1 MSGLFGIIDI
11 NNEIDVRNISKQIA
25 TALSHKDWFN
35 HDIYLNEELNLAIG
49 RVSIGVFNKSPQP
62 VWNRSNTVALF
73 MIGEIYSA
81 NSKSVKGNLLPVE
94 QFLLELYESEGID
107 FVRHLN
113 GVFCVAILDLN
124 VKKLFLFNDRLGLY
138 PHYYHSSPGRLIF
151 SCEIK
156 GILCDKTVPKK
167 FDLVAIAQY
176 IRFQR
181 LLGTRTFFEDIHL
194 LPYSSIL
201 FYDLK
206 TGAFNVDHYWDFDQ
220 IPEWPIRATF
230 QDAVDETSRLLNAS
244 ISNCIQGDEKVGV
257 YLSGGLD
264 SRTILGIASS
274 MRPGIPSLTY
284 GVPNCW
290 DAVYA
295 QRIARK
301 TKSPHTFIP
310 IENGKWVADY
320 VDYHL
325 ETTEGFITWTHSHAA
340 LTLSPAR
347 ELLDVNLTGFY
358 GDGLIGGRAF
368 QVAPDILHAPD
379 DIASVVQCFKY
390 FSQSFAW
397 PGINEG
403 EERLLFQPEIFKKI
417 QGLAFESLKTEFSK
431 FSHIAIPNRFE
442 YFTSINHSVR
452 LTNMTEVFKQPYFE
466 VRYPFCD
473 NDLIDYVFSMPI
485 NYRISDKLYLA
496 VINKIIPKLAWVPRD
511 LNNQFLTTNK
521 MINSFTKYWHKISRK
536 IFTYQHPVDF
546 EDPSGWLRNDL
557 QDWLNSV
564 LFSTSMKNHG
574 LFDIKFLR
582 SLYHRHMSGHES
594 HYIVGKIAPVMTY
607 ELMMQRF
614 YD

>member
-11 NNEIDVRNISKQIA
+11 NKEMNVRNICAQMTA
-25 TALSHKDWFN
+25 ALSHKDWFT
-35 HDIYLNEELNLAIG
+35 HDIYLCEKFNLGIG
-49 RVSIGVFNKSPQP
+49 RVGIEVFNKSPQP
-62 VWNRSNTVALF
+62 FWNRSKTVALF
-73 MIGEIYSA
+73 MTGEIYNA
-81 NSKSVKGNLLPVE
+81 NSVRVQGNLHPVE
-94 QFLLELYESEGID
+94 QLLLELYESEGIY
-107 FVRHLN
+107 FVKHFN
-113 GVFCVAILDLN
+113 GVFCMAILDLH
-124 VKKLFLFNDRLGLY
+124 VKKLFLLNDRLGLY
-138 PHYYHSSPGRLIF
+138 PHYYHYSGGRFIF

-156 GILCDKTVPKK
+156 GILCDKSVPKK
-167 FDLVAIAQY
+167 LDWVALAQF

-181 LLGTRTFFEDIHL
+181 LLGPRTFFEDFYL
-194 LPYSSIL
+194 LPYGSIL
-201 FYDLK
+201 SFDIT
-206 TGAFNVDHYWDFDQ
+206 TGSLVVDHYWDFDQ
-220 IPEWPIRATF
+220 IPEWPRGATF

-290 DAVYA
+290 DSVYA

-301 TKSPHTFIP
+301 TRSPHTFIP
-310 IENGKWVADY
+310 IENGKWVPDY

-325 ETTEGFITWTHSHAA
+325 ETTEGLITWTHSHAA

-347 ELLDVNLTGFY
+347 ELMDVNLTGFY

-368 QVAPDILHAPD
+368 QVAPDILHVPD

-390 FSQSFAW
+390 YSQSFAW

-403 EERLLFQPEIFKKI
+403 EERLLFLPEIFKKI
-417 QGLAFESLKTEFSK
+417 QGLAFESLRTEFSK
-431 FSHIAIPNRFE
+431 FSHLNIPKQFE
-442 YFTSINHSVR
+442 YFVSINHSTR
-452 LTNMTEVFKQPYFE
+452 LTNMTEVFKRPYFE
-466 VRYPFCD
+466 VRYPFCN
-473 NDLIDYVFSMPI
+473 NDLIDFVFSMPI

-496 VINKIIPKLAWVPRD
+496 VINNIIPKLAWVPRD
-511 LNNQFLTTNK
+511 SNNQFLTTNII
-521 MINSFTKYWHKISRK
+521 INSFTKYSHTIGRK
-536 IFTYQHPVDF
+536 IFKYQRPVAF

-574 LFDIKFLR
+574 LFDLDFLR
-582 SLYHRHMSGHES
+582 SLYRRHMSGHES
-594 HYIVGKIAPVMTY
+594 HYIVGKITPVMTY
-607 ELMMQRF
+607 ELMLQRF